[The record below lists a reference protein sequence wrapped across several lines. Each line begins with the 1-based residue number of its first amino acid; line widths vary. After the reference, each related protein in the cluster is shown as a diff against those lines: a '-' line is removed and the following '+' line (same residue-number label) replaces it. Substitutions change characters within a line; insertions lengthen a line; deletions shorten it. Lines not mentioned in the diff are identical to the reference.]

1 MMTWNLS
8 DDMRPSRRIRSS
20 LPRRAA
26 PCAGLFGWRKESA
39 PPRGKDDDPDKK
51 PGSDKPCG

>member
-8 DDMRPSRRIRSS
+8 DDMRPSRRIRGS

-26 PCAGLFGWRKESA
+26 PCAGLFGWRKEGA
-39 PPRGKDDDPDKK
+39 APRGKDDDPDKK
-51 PGSDKPCG
+51 PGSDTPCP

>member
-1 MMTWNLS
+1 
-8 DDMRPSRRIRSS
+8 MRPSRRIRSS